1 MLFIF
6 PMKPLRNLSTILG
19 IYSSFWNIL
28 SADELF
34 RFQPNAPMQQ
44 FVTPFFN
51 EKGVKTWQCKG
62 ETVNYMES
70 SRFNVKNMCITFF
83 NPQQSDAVD
92 MVVQSDEAMVS
103 LPRHRASGQ
112 STLTVTNPDYTI
124 VGKEWVWEGKKGNE
138 SFSKVFIGK
147 DAHVIFYEE

>member
-1 MLFIF
+1 MKRLFNI
-6 PMKPLRNLSTILG
+6 RTILG
-19 IYSSFWNIL
+19 ICGSFLTSL
-28 SADELF
+28 SAEELF

-51 EKGVKTWQCKG
+51 ERGIKTWQCKG

-83 NPQQSDAVD
+83 DPQQSNTVD

-103 LPRHRASGQ
+103 LPTHRATGQ
-112 STLTVTNPDYTI
+112 STLTVTNPTYKI
-124 VGKEWVWEGKKGNE
+124 VGKEWIWEGKKDNE
-138 SFSKVFIGK
+138 SFSKVFIEK
-147 DAHVIFYEE
+147 DAHVTFYEE